1 MNRNVLKF
9 SNINLL
15 IISILMS
22 STGSA
27 QIEDSLLDQIKGDQ
41 STLQNIDKTTIFSQ
55 VDKVSKAIMP
65 KSYDGLTQK
74 NNDEIQSLRN
84 KLSNLL
90 AQENYNRNE
99 LDFNTVN
106 FDKER
111 RDPFALT
118 GYMLEKYSDS
128 RSGSSTSFT
137 ALSNVKMPA
146 LSLKGLLN
154 KEGEMIALLKVEN
167 RGVYLVRVGDT
178 IGFKEG
184 QNDHVMRIKSIKNQS
199 IIVEAGNLGQVIVVR

>member
-65 KSYDGLTQK
+65 KSYDGLTPK

-99 LDFNTVN
+99 LNFNTVS